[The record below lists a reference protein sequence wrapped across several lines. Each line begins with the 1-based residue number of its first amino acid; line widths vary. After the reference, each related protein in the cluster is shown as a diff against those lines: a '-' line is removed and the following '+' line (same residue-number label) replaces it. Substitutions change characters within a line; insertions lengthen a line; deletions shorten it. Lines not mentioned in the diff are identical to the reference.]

1 MAQKKNFL
9 SLIKIVTLTILL
21 SGGCFNLHAAGEPF
35 KVMLNLNE
43 ADSFRIKVVIL
54 TPKIDLPK
62 VRFVIPS
69 NVPGCISEL
78 KTGRL
83 FSDIKA
89 FDIDGKEIMVKR
101 TTVNEF
107 DIYPSKKLA
116 RIEYYVHDSWHADDP
131 TIIMR
136 QLGTSFIKDKQ
147 FLLNFHAI
155 VGYIEGYEE
164 YQYKLQITR
173 PEKLF
178 GNSSM
183 TLRSGI
189 NIDTAEVP
197 NYLALIDNPIMY
209 AKNKEVGYIVGKTHY
224 HICLYSENDSVKMQD
239 ISKVLRTVSEG
250 VDEFC
255 GGLSV
260 KEYYF
265 LVNYTSPSTNKV
277 TREEEYGAVEHSGS
291 SVYYFPEL
299 SNKYKTLRDIQYTSA
314 HELFHLFEPLN
325 MKTDVTNKLNM
336 RAKISTENLWLYEG
350 FTEYFSLLM
359 QYQKELISEQEFI
372 TEIRNKINLSGYFE
386 PYSLLDQSEKCYL
399 EGNERQYQNFYFKG
413 AVVAMMLDLKLIK
426 LSKGTMNLKSLML
439 DLKNNT
445 RINYVVKD
453 EAVIPEMVKY
463 SYPEVQEFFDNYVKG
478 TKQIDYNE
486 FLSTVGWKYE
496 VQKIDTERLFVNAT
510 YRYTKASKEYYV
522 TNISLDQMGMREG
535 DILVAINGKTV
546 TKENLQSMLEKF
558 SDKNNTKDVVFTVK
572 RGGTQID
579 LTGNPLTITR
589 NQKNIITVDKKVDI
603 EKKTFRKKYS
613 SSGLHKNKMYKD

>member
-1 MAQKKNFL
+1 MSQKKNFL
-9 SLIKIVTLTILL
+9 RVFKIFAFTILL
-21 SGGCFNLHAAGEPF
+21 TGGCFNLHAAGEPF

-43 ADSFRIKVVIL
+43 ADSFRMKVVIL

-83 FSDIKA
+83 FSDIKSY
-89 FDIDGKEIMVKR
+89 DIDGKEIMVKR
-101 TTVNEF
+101 TAINEF
-107 DIYPSKKLA
+107 DIYPSRKLA
-116 RIEYYVHDSWHADDP
+116 RIEYYVHDSWHYDDP
-131 TIIMR
+131 SIIMR

-155 VGYIEGYEE
+155 VGYIEGYEDHV
-164 YQYKLQITR
+164 YKLEITR
-173 PEKLF
+173 PEKIF

-183 TLRSGI
+183 TLHSGI

-197 NYLALIDNPIMY
+197 NYLALIDNPVMY
-209 AKNKEVGYIVGKTHY
+209 SKNKEIGYIVGKTHY
-224 HICLYSENDSVKMQD
+224 HICLYSENDSVRMQD
-239 ISKVLRTVSEG
+239 ISKVIKTVSEG
-250 VDEFC
+250 VDDFC

-260 KEYYF
+260 KDYYF

-325 MKTDVTNKLNM
+325 IKTDLTNKLNM
-336 RAKISTENLWLYEG
+336 RAKVSTENLWLYEG

-359 QYQKELISEQEFI
+359 QYQKELISEQEYI
-372 TEIRNKINLSGYFE
+372 TEMRNKITLSQYFE
-386 PYSLLDQSEKCYL
+386 PYSLMQQSEKCYL
-399 EGNERQYQNFYFKG
+399 EGNEKQYQNFYFKG
-413 AVVAMMLDLKLIK
+413 AIVAMMLDLRLIK
-426 LSKGTMNLKSLML
+426 LSKGTMDLKSLMI

-546 TKENLQSMLEKF
+546 TKENLQSLLEKF

-572 RGGTQID
+572 RGGTQVD

-589 NQKNIITVDKKVDI
+589 NQKNIITVDKKIDI

-613 SSGLHKNKMYKD
+613 SGGLHKNKAYKD